1 MSLDP
6 AIPRSR
12 RALLG
17 GALGAFAALA
27 AQAIGRPLPVDAG
40 GQSLI
45 LGQSNTS
52 DAVSTAL
59 LRADDATN
67 ASFIG
72 PTFGL
77 IGHAFVS
84 GGSGV
89 IGQSDAAGATGVV
102 GRTGGKPTE
111 VAVRADT
118 TVGLGEGVAVRAE
131 THNGIGV
138 WASCTGGAAL
148 VADGLT
154 EFSRS
159 GKAAFATGQASRT
172 IKPGRMTADTLVV
185 ATIQG
190 AVPGTWVLGV
200 SLNVNKQSFT
210 IRLNKAAP
218 TALKVGWFVVN

>member
-6 AIPRSR
+6 AVPRSR

-17 GALGAFAALA
+17 GALGALAAMA

-52 DAVSTAL
+52 DAASTTL
-59 LRADDATN
+59 FRADDATN
-67 ASFIG
+67 VSFIG
-72 PTFGL
+72 PTFGV

-84 GGSGV
+84 DGTGI
-89 IGQSDAAGATGVV
+89 IGQADTAGATGML
-102 GRTGGKPTE
+102 GRTEGKPTQT
-111 VAVRADT
+111 AIRADT
-118 TVGLGEGVAVRAE
+118 TNGLGEGISLRAE
-131 THNGIGV
+131 THNGIAV
-138 WASCTGGAAL
+138 WASCTGGAAI

-200 SLNVNKQSFT
+200 SLNVTKQSFT